1 MGGVFFLLKNWKVSG
16 IWMVYSLLEYW
27 SQSAASRMSANLIV
41 PFELEYMNRLQ
52 CIGWNSAAVMTS
64 VSSSMF
70 TGLMSTMSA
79 TVSLGLC
86 TIHDGRA

>member
-1 MGGVFFLLKNWKVSG
+1 MAD
-16 IWMVYSLLEYW
+16 SLLEYW
-27 SQSAASRMSANLIV
+27 SQSAASRMSASLIV

-70 TGLMSTMSA
+70 TGLMSTISA
-79 TVSLGLC
+79 AVSFRFSTRC
-86 TIHDGRA
+86 DDCAQYRQSSEAY